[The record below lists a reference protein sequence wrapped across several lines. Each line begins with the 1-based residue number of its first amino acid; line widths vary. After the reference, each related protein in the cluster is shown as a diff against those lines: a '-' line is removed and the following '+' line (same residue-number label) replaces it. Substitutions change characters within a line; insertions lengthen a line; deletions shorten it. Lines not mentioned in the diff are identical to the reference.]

1 MTARALLA
9 LVLALP
15 ASAQS
20 PEPEA
25 PAVAPAPAL
34 EPAPT
39 TGVEVTYLA
48 NDGFMLRSGK
58 YTILIDAFVREPVGV
73 FGALPEELHKRL
85 VNALPPFDAL
95 TVVLVSHI
103 HGDHLQVRSL
113 EKFLGHNNQA
123 QLLSSEQVLR
133 AVHAGAKD
141 FEAIGKRLTPI
152 PLVKGAMKT
161 LKEEG
166 MSVSFF
172 ELAHFNAPLEDKEIN
187 LGHLL
192 HLGGLKIL
200 HLGDAAPTP
209 ETFAAYDLAGLEI
222 DLAIVPYWFFGE
234 ARGVKV
240 LHERIR
246 PRQVIMAHIPP
257 ANMDKLSGMMQEQL
271 PDVVIFKEAME
282 KRTFLPV
289 EERAK

>member
-1 MTARALLA
+1 MIVRAL
-9 LVLALP
+9 LVLALALPSTAQTTEP
-15 ASAQS
+15 A
-20 PEPEA
+20 E
-25 PAVAPAPAL
+25 PAPVPAA

-39 TGVEVTYLA
+39 QGVEVTFLA
-48 NDGFMLRSGK
+48 NEGFLLRSGK
-58 YTILIDAFVREPVGV
+58 YSILIDAFVREPVGV

-85 VNALPPFDAL
+85 VNALSPFDAL

-113 EKFLGHNNQA
+113 EKFLGRNNQA

-141 FEAIGKRLTPI
+141 FEAIGKRMTPI

-187 LGHLL
+187 LGHLI

-209 ETFAAYDLAGLEI
+209 ETFAAYDLPSLEV
-222 DLAIVPYWFFGE
+222 DLAIVPYWFFGTQQ
-234 ARGVKV
+234 GVKV
-240 LHERIR
+240 LFERIR

-257 ANMDKLSGMMQEQL
+257 ANMDKLSSMMQEQF

-282 KRTFLPV
+282 ERTFLPA
-289 EERAK
+289 ETRAK